1 MLHTDSLIT
10 PSQKRAERRVT
21 LLQLL
26 EAHDSL
32 PIDDLADRVRVSS
45 STLRR
50 ELRDLAS
57 EGLVRI
63 NTGNVSL
70 ASPANEERPFAL
82 RTLTNPTEKARIG
95 RAALD
100 LIQNGDTIFISG
112 GTTTLELAK
121 LLPGQRRLTVI
132 TNALRVIS
140 LLVDQPGIDLVAL
153 GGAVRPGEQTLHGHL
168 TELGV
173 AQFRADKFFYG
184 IEAISLQHGLT
195 HSQIAEVS
203 TDRALADA
211 ATEMIVLADHS
222 KFGRVA
228 PALVVPLDKVRVIVT
243 DRDLPADTLQGLQSR
258 AIRVILA

>member
-1 MLHTDSLIT
+1 MLST
-10 PSQKRAERRVT
+10 SQKRVERRAA

-26 EAHDSL
+26 QGHATLS
-32 PIDDLADRVRVSS
+32 IDDLARRVKVSN

-50 ELRDLAS
+50 ELHDLAA
-57 EGLVRI
+57 EGLVRVS
-63 NTGNVSL
+63 TGNVSL
-70 ASPANEERPFAL
+70 ASPSNEERPFAL
-82 RTLTNPTEKARIG
+82 RALSNRTEKARIG

-100 LIQNGDTIFISG
+100 LVHNGDTVFISG

-132 TNALRVIS
+132 TNALRVLD
-140 LLVDQPGIDLVAL
+140 LLADQPGIDLVTL
-153 GGAVRPGEQTLHGHL
+153 GGAVRPGEQTTHGHL

-173 AQFRADKFFYG
+173 AQFRADKLFYG

-195 HSQIAEVS
+195 HSQISEVS
-203 TDRALADA
+203 TDRALVNA
-211 ATEMIVLADHS
+211 ATQTIVLADHT

-228 PALVVPLDKVRVIVT
+228 PALVVPLERVHVIVT
-243 DRDLPADTLQGLQSR
+243 DCDLPADVLQGLRSR